1 MFKVQGS
8 RGITLIEL
16 VVTLSIITI
25 LLSLAAIAFN
35 NYQVNY
41 NVEGEIKTL
50 YSDIQGARMHAM
62 NENRPYVFKFTSV
75 RSYVAAVDSNADE
88 DYNAG
93 DIKVD
98 KYSKDSLK
106 YQVSMNFPG
115 KRITLNSRGMIIL
128 NGSDRID
135 NGSVWIDKE
144 NSAEYDCIAIS
155 NTRIKMG
162 KWDGARCKIKR
173 Y

>member
-1 MFKVQGS
+1 ML
-8 RGITLIEL
+8 RDNPGITLVEL

-25 LLSLAAIAFN
+25 LLALATIAFN
-35 NYQVNY
+35 DYQVNY

-62 NENRPYVFKFTSV
+62 NENRSYVFKFTSAT
-75 RSYVAAVDSNADE
+75 SYVAAVDSNTDG

-106 YQVSMNFPG
+106 YELNWNLSG
-115 KRITLNSRGMIIL
+115 GTDRLTLNSRGMI
-128 NGSDRID
+128 NV
-135 NGSVWIDKE
+135 NGSVRVSRE
-144 NSAEYDCIAIS
+144 NSAEYNCIVIS

-162 KWDGARCKIKR
+162 KWDGADCVAR
-173 Y
+173 

>member
-25 LLSLAAIAFN
+25 LLSLATIAFN

-62 NENRPYVFKFTSV
+62 NENRPYVFKFTSNK
-75 RSYVAAVDSNADE
+75 SYVAAVDSNADG

-93 DIKVD
+93 DVKVD

-115 KRITLNSRGMIIL
+115 GTNRITLNSRGMINL
-128 NGSDRID
+128 NGSVR
-135 NGSVWIDKE
+135 IDKE

-162 KWDGARCKIKR
+162 KWDGADCVAR
-173 Y
+173 